1 MFFMRNFL
9 LFLCLLSSLSGWLPA
24 QQTWQI
30 QGRIVDAEKGEAIPF
45 VTVFVA
51 NTSFGTS
58 SDPEGRFRLT
68 LPEAFAEVVFSAV
81 GYESFVLP
89 ISADTLQGKLL
100 RVALKE
106 KEIML
111 KEAVVTANNAQWK
124 MQYQNFLYLFL
135 STTPNAAAS
144 KILNPE
150 VLDFDQVGRVFK
162 ASASDLIIIENQ
174 ALGYRIKYELKRF
187 EVDYTDQYFVV
198 LGYPYFE
205 SLPGNARQQK
215 RWEQARLNSY
225 KGSTMHLMRSIHRRS
240 WPEEGF
246 ELRRLIRKPNESR
259 PPEALIKEKLS
270 KFVRNKTLNFNN
282 QDSLSYWIEQKNKLE
297 YVQILVEELLR
308 PESIVQA
315 APSQPSQA
323 LLVFKDHLQIRYKQ
337 PPDKGY
343 FGAKD
348 KSKQES
354 VLQLLKPEVA
364 IREDGSLVEP
374 LDILYEG
381 YIAWPKMADMLP
393 LDYQPPKTK
402 K

>member
-1 MFFMRNFL
+1 MRNFL
-9 LFLCLLSSLSGWLPA
+9 LFLCLLSGLSGWLPA

-51 NTSFGTS
+51 NTSFGTAA
-58 SDPEGRFRLT
+58 DPEGRFRLT

-100 RVALKE
+100 RIALKE

-135 STTPNAAAS
+135 STTPNAAAC

-225 KGSTMHLMRSIHRRS
+225 KGSTMHLMRSIHQRN
-240 WPEEGF
+240 WVKEGF
-246 ELRRLIRKPNESR
+246 ELWGLIRTPNEDR
-259 PPEALIKEKLS
+259 VPDEVIKEQLKKLM
-270 KFVRNKTLNFNN
+270 RNSRLNTNN
-282 QDSLSYWIEQKNKLE
+282 QDSLQFWVEQKNKPE
-297 YVQILVEELLR
+297 YIHTLTEEPLS
-308 PESIVQA
+308 PDSIVRKH
-315 APSQPSQA
+315 PEQA
-323 LLVFKDHLQIRYKQ
+323 LQVLLVSENYIQVAYKQ
-337 PPDKGY
+337 PPAKGY

-381 YIAWPKMADMLP
+381 YLAWPKMADMLP